1 MQIKQKNKI
10 ILIAIFTMIAI
21 SSCEKIYFEIT
32 KITTGVIGVVE
43 YGQGDCMPPIDES
56 TRLYNKYNG
65 ELYFIVKADLENLVN
80 GDFEQLKENSI
91 KTNIKDGELAIELP
105 VDTFLVMPTDVY
117 LYSEYNSIIIEES
130 IVLEKNFKY
139 WKCTSH

>member
-1 MQIKQKNKI
+1 MKTI
-10 ILIAIFTMIAI
+10 IVNILFISLIGIL
-21 SSCEKIYFEIT
+21 SCEKIYDAKT

-43 YGQGDCMPPIDES
+43 YGQGDCMPPIDLS

-65 ELYFIVKADLENLVN
+65 DLYFIVKADLENMVN

-91 KTNIKDGELAIELP
+91 KTHIKGGELAIELP

-117 LYSEYNSIIIEES
+117 LYSDYNTIIIEEG
-130 IVLEKNFKY
+130 IALEKNFKF
-139 WKCTSH
+139 WKCTSY

>member
-1 MQIKQKNKI
+1 MKTI
-10 ILIAIFTMIAI
+10 IVNILFISLIGIL
-21 SSCEKIYFEIT
+21 SCEKIYDAKT

-65 ELYFIVKADLENLVN
+65 DLYFIVKADLENLVN

-117 LYSEYNSIIIEES
+117 LYSDYNTIIIEEG
-130 IVLEKNFKY
+130 IVLEKNFKF
-139 WKCTSH
+139 WKCTSYWC

>member
-1 MQIKQKNKI
+1 MKYLFIVN
-10 ILIAIFTMIAI
+10 ILFI
-21 SSCEKIYFEIT
+21 SLIGILSCEKIYDAKT

-65 ELYFIVKADLENLVN
+65 DLYFIVKADLENLVN

-117 LYSEYNSIIIEES
+117 LYSDYNTIIIEEG
-130 IVLEKNFKY
+130 IVLEKNFKF
-139 WKCTSH
+139 WKCTSY

>member
-1 MQIKQKNKI
+1 MKTI
-10 ILIAIFTMIAI
+10 IVNILFISLIGIL
-21 SSCEKIYFEIT
+21 SCEKIYDAKT

-117 LYSEYNSIIIEES
+117 LYSEYNTIIIEEG

-139 WKCTSH
+139 WKCTSY

>member
-1 MQIKQKNKI
+1 MKTI
-10 ILIAIFTMIAI
+10 IVNILFISLIGIL
-21 SSCEKIYFEIT
+21 SCEKIYDAKT

-65 ELYFIVKADLENLVN
+65 DLYFIVKADLENMVN
-80 GDFEQLKENSI
+80 GDFEKLKENSI
-91 KTNIKDGELAIELP
+91 KTHIKGGELAIELP

-117 LYSEYNSIIIEES
+117 LYSDYNTIIIEEG
-130 IVLEKNFKY
+130 IALEKNFKF
-139 WKCTSH
+139 WKCTSY

>member
-1 MQIKQKNKI
+1 MKTI
-10 ILIAIFTMIAI
+10 IVNILFISLIGIL
-21 SSCEKIYFEIT
+21 SCEKIYDAKT

-43 YGQGDCMPPIDES
+43 YGQGDCMPIIDES

-65 ELYFIVKADLENLVN
+65 DLYFIVKADLENLVN

-117 LYSEYNSIIIEES
+117 LYSEYNTIIIEEG

-139 WKCTSH
+139 WKCTSY